1 MSSKNSKP
9 YIQSGSE
16 NADEVATQNIF
27 CPVLTKPYRRY
38 TCEEID
44 SWDTDERY
52 ELIDGESY
60 EICSVQI
67 QR

>member
-1 MSSKNSKP
+1 M
-9 YIQSGSE
+9 
-16 NADEVATQNIF
+16 EVNESA
-27 CPVLTKPYRRY
+27 LDYRRY